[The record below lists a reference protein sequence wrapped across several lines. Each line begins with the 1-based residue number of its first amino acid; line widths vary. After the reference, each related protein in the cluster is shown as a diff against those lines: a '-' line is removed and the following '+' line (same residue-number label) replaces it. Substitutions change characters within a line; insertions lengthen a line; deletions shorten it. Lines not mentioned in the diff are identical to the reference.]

1 MRPIYGALLLLVIAA
16 LFSTVIYMIGS
27 SNILTGVPTTTT
39 YAGVDR
45 IHHNKQIT
53 NTPIT
58 IQVLKSTPIRTVKR
72 GNVTVIVVVDND
84 PDPNGLLESGW
95 GLSILVETSNGY
107 ILFDTGPSP
116 SMLKHN
122 LMELGINPKNIT
134 AVVISHLHGDH
145 TGGLPYILKAH
156 PGIPVYVPGKG
167 YSYIVYE
174 IRRYG
179 GRPVPVY
186 NTTSIMEGIYI
197 LKELYGPPWEES
209 LLIISNKGPLLLVG
223 CSHPG
228 IIRIV
233 REEIN
238 FTGRP
243 PYLVIGGFH
252 LLGYSY
258 SECEKI
264 AKKLIDLGV
273 GRIAPIHCSG
283 DTIREILDKLYPE
296 HYLRA
301 YTGSIIRI

>member
-1 MRPIYGALLLLVIAA
+1 MRPIYGVILLLVIVA

-27 SNILTGVPTTTT
+27 SNILTGVPTTTS
-39 YAGVDR
+39 YAVVDR

-58 IQVLKSTPIRTVKR
+58 IQVLKSTRTRTVRR

-84 PDPNGLLESGW
+84 PDPNGIFESAW

-145 TGGLPYILKAH
+145 TGGLPYILKIR
-156 PGIPVYVPGKG
+156 PDIPVYVPGKD
-167 YSYIVYE
+167 YSYISSE

-179 GRPVPVY
+179 GRPIPVY
-186 NTTSIMEGIYI
+186 NTTEIMEGVYV

-209 LLIISNKGPLLLVG
+209 LLIISDDGPVLLVG

-228 IIRIV
+228 IVKIV
-233 REEIN
+233 EEEIN
-238 FTGRP
+238 FTSRP
-243 PYLVIGGFH
+243 PCLVIGGFH

-258 SECEKI
+258 SECAKIVEK
-264 AKKLIDLGV
+264 LVDLGV

-283 DTIREILDKLYPE
+283 DVIREILAKLYPK
-296 HYLRA
+296 HYLHA